1 MNITSTRPIDFTPI
15 KKKRSEAEP
24 VLQRRAQRVTL
35 GEHTFDTRAEAVEA
49 LGKSTI
55 EVPCRGLVL
64 SQSATTPI
72 SPELR
77 REHEREQAWDSS
89 ALGLL
94 GGAVTLGAAGLALY
108 HGSVSP
114 LQAGVLAVAG
124 TAVVGIS
131 AHTLHS
137 GFKQAEEGIGPD
149 DYTLVE
155 HKIEERVLPKE
166 CCEGEY
172 EIVPQGGREI
182 NYFRIA
188 ADPSEQDTLI
198 FQPIYGG
205 HHEALSGKVSPPPLY
220 DKEVIIYPDGSR
232 RKWG

>member
-1 MNITSTRPIDFTPI
+1 MNISSTRPTDFTPI

-24 VLQRRAQRVTL
+24 ILERRAQRVTL

-49 LGKSTI
+49 LANSTI

-77 REHEREQAWDSS
+77 REHERKEAWDSS
-89 ALGLL
+89 ALGFLA
-94 GGAVTLGAAGLALY
+94 GAVSLGAAGLALY
-108 HGSVSP
+108 QGRATL
-114 LQAGVLAVAG
+114 LQTGLMVGAG
-124 TAVVGIS
+124 TAVLGMS
-131 AHTLHS
+131 AHSLHS
-137 GFKQAEEGIGPD
+137 GFKQANEGIGPD

-155 HKIEERVLPKE
+155 HRIEERVLPKE

-182 NYFRIA
+182 NYFQVD
-188 ADPSEQDTLI
+188 ADPSDQDSLI
-198 FQPIYGG
+198 FQPIFEG
-205 HHEALSGKVSPPPLY
+205 HHQALSGKVTPPALY
-220 DKEVIIYPDGSR
+220 DEGAVIYPDGSR
-232 RKWG
+232 RKLG